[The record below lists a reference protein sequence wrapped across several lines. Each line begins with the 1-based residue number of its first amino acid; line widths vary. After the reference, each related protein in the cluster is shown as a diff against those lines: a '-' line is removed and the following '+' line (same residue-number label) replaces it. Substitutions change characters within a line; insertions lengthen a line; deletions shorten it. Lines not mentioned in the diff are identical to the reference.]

1 MVYALISLLHI
12 CTILCDIVSF
22 VPGRVNAWSIVTKY
36 PMMVR
41 IGPYKA
47 HLSDIYTYICFEVV
61 YLNLDSNKD
70 LFVDTQVEI
79 GI

>member
-1 MVYALISLLHI
+1 
-12 CTILCDIVSF
+12 
-22 VPGRVNAWSIVTKY
+22 
-36 PMMVR
+36 MMVR

>member
-1 MVYALISLLHI
+1 M
-12 CTILCDIVSF
+12 
-22 VPGRVNAWSIVTKY
+22 TKY